1 MALYEGVA
9 QGMSREI
16 ERWRAPRE
24 NAEHFRLTLVLQA
37 MTANYALQYENRF
50 LMIDF
55 VNIMRRIPE
64 IPAHFRAVF
73 LLRKEQFLR
82 ELLLL
87 RAEGYLR
94 DDLAEADYENLVLHA
109 YQMGD
114 FWLSEAE
121 ILYDGE
127 EADKTRRYALLA
139 CAMLVPYLTQHGR
152 AKNTRAKEGLFH
164 RNE

>member
-94 DDLAEADYENLVLHA
+94 DDLAEADYENLVQNPSLRPA
-109 YQMGD
+109 G
-114 FWLSEAE
+114 L
-121 ILYDGE
+121 
-127 EADKTRRYALLA
+127 RYARSLSY
-139 CAMLVPYLTQHGR
+139 P
-152 AKNTRAKEGLFH
+152 TRTREEYARKRGTFSPQ
-164 RNE
+164 RIKPSDPASRQ